1 MHREKYFMNARFF
14 NGFRHDSPFQK
25 GDLKYVILD
34 LLKDKPSYGYEII
47 QALEENSHGF
57 YKPSPGSVYPTLQML
72 EEMGYAVS
80 KERDGKK
87 IYEITQ
93 EGLNFLNEQSDFT
106 EHLKSHM
113 KHHWNPENFETI
125 GRIIKDI
132 SKIKGLLRP
141 RMRNISKEK
150 LIKISE
156 IISTAREELEKIVE
170 E

>member
-1 MHREKYFMNARFF
+1 M
-14 NGFRHDSPFQK
+14 
-25 GDLKYVILD
+25 
-34 LLKDKPSYGYEII
+34 I
-47 QALEENSHGF
+47 QALGNSHGL
-57 YKPSPGSVYPTLQML
+57 YKPSPGSMYPTLQML
-72 EEMGYAVS
+72 EEMGYAIS

-93 EGLNFLNEQSDFT
+93 EGLKFLKEQSDFT
-106 EHLKSHM
+106 DHLKNNM

-125 GRIIKDI
+125 GLIIRDI

-156 IISTAREELEKIVE
+156 IISKSRMELEKIVE